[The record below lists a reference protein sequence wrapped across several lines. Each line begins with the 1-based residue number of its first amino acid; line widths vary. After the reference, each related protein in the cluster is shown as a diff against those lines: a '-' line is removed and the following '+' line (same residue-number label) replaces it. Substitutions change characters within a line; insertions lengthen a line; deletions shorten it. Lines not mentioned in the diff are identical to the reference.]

1 MRHDGT
7 VLTPRADDA
16 AIPMPRTLAALIA
29 GAVAIALNTAA
40 LAAADLVPLAT
51 ARGGL
56 LRLLVMLTGGALQI
70 PAGGAFQLG
79 FHVVIGLAMAL
90 FYAWVLEPVL
100 QGPSWLRGLTYAV
113 VVWLANAAVV
123 LPSTGEG
130 FAGSRH
136 LTLAGILW
144 FAAAHTMFFI
154 VLAVLYA
161 RLRNGHTSPDV

>member
-90 FYAWVLEPVL
+90 FYA
-100 QGPSWLRGLTYAV
+100 SSFN
-113 VVWLANAAVV
+113 LA
-123 LPSTGEG
+123 T
-130 FAGSRH
+130 FCC
-136 LTLAGILW
+136 
-144 FAAAHTMFFI
+144 
-154 VLAVLYA
+154 
-161 RLRNGHTSPDV
+161 